1 MFVCE
6 SELGASIAKKD
17 EHSAK
22 NKVALI
28 LALVIDHERDAHV
41 GVGEIGLFLYILIT
55 FMIDNK
61 REYKRNFFLRDM
73 SILLS
78 HTRRQLGR
86 ANEDIVPGV
95 YLKELIDNQTELD
108 IWFEYPTVATRTGPK
123 RVQNIAWLPPV
134 TTEADDTPDFELP
147 PM

>member
-1 MFVCE
+1 MNNLK
-6 SELGASIAKKD
+6 ELMNNTFA
-17 EHSAK
+17 
-22 NKVALI
+22 
-28 LALVIDHERDAHV
+28 
-41 GVGEIGLFLYILIT
+41 GEIAEGKHTAVVKNFQYVENESNPDNSYILIT
-55 FMIDNK
+55 FLIDNK

-86 ANEDIVPGV
+86 ANEDIVPGI

-134 TTEADDTPDFELP
+134 SAEADETPDFELP

>member
-1 MFVCE
+1 MTN
-6 SELGASIAKKD
+6 L
-17 EHSAK
+17 
-22 NKVALI
+22 
-28 LALVIDHERDAHV
+28 RDLMNNTFA
-41 GVGEIGLFLYILIT
+41 GEIAEGKHTAVVKDFQYVENESNPDNSYILIT
-55 FMIDNK
+55 FLIDNK

-134 TTEADDTPDFELP
+134 SAEADENPDFELP

>member
-1 MFVCE
+1 MTN
-6 SELGASIAKKD
+6 SL
-17 EHSAK
+17 
-22 NKVALI
+22 
-28 LALVIDHERDAHV
+28 RDLMNNTFA
-41 GVGEIGLFLYILIT
+41 GEIAEGKHTAVVKNFQYVENESNPDNSYILIN
-55 FMIDNK
+55 FLIDNK

-134 TTEADDTPDFELP
+134 SAEADETPDFELP

>member
-1 MFVCE
+1 MTN
-6 SELGASIAKKD
+6 SL
-17 EHSAK
+17 
-22 NKVALI
+22 
-28 LALVIDHERDAHV
+28 RDLMNNTFA
-41 GVGEIGLFLYILIT
+41 GEIAEGKHTAVVKNFQYVENESNPDNSYILIT
-55 FMIDNK
+55 FLIDGK
-61 REYKRNFFLRDM
+61 RDYKRNFFLRDM

-134 TTEADDTPDFELP
+134 SAETDETPDFELP

>member
-1 MFVCE
+1 MNN
-6 SELGASIAKKD
+6 L
-17 EHSAK
+17 
-22 NKVALI
+22 
-28 LALVIDHERDAHV
+28 RDLMNNTFA
-41 GVGEIGLFLYILIT
+41 GEIAEGKHTAILTNFQYVENESNPDNSYILIT
-55 FMIDNK
+55 FLIDGK
-61 REYKRNFFLRDM
+61 RDYKRNFFLRDM

-123 RVQNIAWLPPV
+123 RVQNIAWLPPI
-134 TTEADDTPDFELP
+134 TTEADETPDFELP

>member
-1 MFVCE
+1 MNN
-6 SELGASIAKKD
+6 L
-17 EHSAK
+17 
-22 NKVALI
+22 
-28 LALVIDHERDAHV
+28 RDLMNNTFA
-41 GVGEIGLFLYILIT
+41 GEIAEGKHTAVVKNFQYVENESNPDNSYILIT
-55 FMIDNK
+55 FLIDGK
-61 REYKRNFFLRDM
+61 RDYKRNFFLRDM

-134 TTEADDTPDFELP
+134 TAEADDTPDFELP

>member
-1 MFVCE
+1 MNNLR
-6 SELGASIAKKD
+6 ELMNNTFA
-17 EHSAK
+17 
-22 NKVALI
+22 
-28 LALVIDHERDAHV
+28 
-41 GVGEIGLFLYILIT
+41 GEIAEGKHTAVVKNFQYVENESNPDNSYILIT
-55 FMIDNK
+55 FLIDNK

-86 ANEDIVPGV
+86 ANEDIVPGI

-134 TTEADDTPDFELP
+134 TAEADETPDFELP

>member
-1 MFVCE
+1 MTN
-6 SELGASIAKKD
+6 L
-17 EHSAK
+17 
-22 NKVALI
+22 
-28 LALVIDHERDAHV
+28 RDLMNNTFA
-41 GVGEIGLFLYILIT
+41 GEIAEGKHTAVVKNFQYVENESNPDNSYILIT
-55 FMIDNK
+55 FLIDNK
-61 REYKRNFFLRDM
+61 RDYKRNFFLRDM

-134 TTEADDTPDFELP
+134 TAEADETPDFELP

>member
-1 MFVCE
+1 MTN
-6 SELGASIAKKD
+6 SL
-17 EHSAK
+17 
-22 NKVALI
+22 
-28 LALVIDHERDAHV
+28 RDLMNNTFA
-41 GVGEIGLFLYILIT
+41 GEIAEGKHTAVVKNFQYVENESNPDNSYILIT
-55 FMIDNK
+55 FLIDGK
-61 REYKRNFFLRDM
+61 RDYKRNFFLRDM

-134 TTEADDTPDFELP
+134 TAEADETPDFELP

>member
-1 MFVCE
+1 MTN
-6 SELGASIAKKD
+6 SL
-17 EHSAK
+17 K
-22 NKVALI
+22 NLMTNTFA
-28 LALVIDHERDAHV
+28 
-41 GVGEIGLFLYILIT
+41 GEIAEGKHTAVVKNFQYVENESNPDNSYILIT
-55 FMIDNK
+55 FLIDNK

-134 TTEADDTPDFELP
+134 SAEADETPDFELP

>member
-1 MFVCE
+1 MTN
-6 SELGASIAKKD
+6 SLKD
-17 EHSAK
+17 LMK
-22 NKVALI
+22 NTFA
-28 LALVIDHERDAHV
+28 
-41 GVGEIGLFLYILIT
+41 GEIAEGKHTAVLKHFQYVENESNPDNSYILIT
-55 FMIDNK
+55 FLIDGK

-86 ANEDIVPGV
+86 ANEDIIPGV

-134 TTEADDTPDFELP
+134 SAEADDTPDFELP

>member
-1 MFVCE
+1 MNNLK
-6 SELGASIAKKD
+6 ELMNNTFA
-17 EHSAK
+17 
-22 NKVALI
+22 
-28 LALVIDHERDAHV
+28 
-41 GVGEIGLFLYILIT
+41 GEIAEGKHTAVVKNFQYVENESNPDNSYILIT
-55 FMIDNK
+55 FLIDGK
-61 REYKRNFFLRDM
+61 RDYKRNFFLRDM

-134 TTEADDTPDFELP
+134 TAEADETPDFELP

>member
-1 MFVCE
+1 MTN
-6 SELGASIAKKD
+6 SL
-17 EHSAK
+17 
-22 NKVALI
+22 
-28 LALVIDHERDAHV
+28 RDLMNNTFA
-41 GVGEIGLFLYILIT
+41 GEIAEGKHTAVIKNFQYVENESNPDNSYILIT
-55 FMIDNK
+55 FLIDNK

-134 TTEADDTPDFELP
+134 SAEADETPDFELP

>member
-1 MFVCE
+1 MNN
-6 SELGASIAKKD
+6 L
-17 EHSAK
+17 
-22 NKVALI
+22 
-28 LALVIDHERDAHV
+28 RDIMNNTFA
-41 GVGEIGLFLYILIT
+41 GEIAEGKHTAVVKNFQYVENESNPDNSYILIT
-55 FMIDNK
+55 FLIDNK

-134 TTEADDTPDFELP
+134 SAEADETPDFELP

>member
-1 MFVCE
+1 MTN
-6 SELGASIAKKD
+6 SL
-17 EHSAK
+17 
-22 NKVALI
+22 
-28 LALVIDHERDAHV
+28 RDLMNNTFA
-41 GVGEIGLFLYILIT
+41 GEIAEGKHTAVVKNFQYVEHESNPDNSYILIT
-55 FMIDNK
+55 FLIDNK

-134 TTEADDTPDFELP
+134 SAEADETPDFELP

>member
-1 MFVCE
+1 MNN
-6 SELGASIAKKD
+6 L
-17 EHSAK
+17 
-22 NKVALI
+22 
-28 LALVIDHERDAHV
+28 RDLMNNTFA
-41 GVGEIGLFLYILIT
+41 GEIAEGKHTAIVKNFQYVENESNPDNSYILIT
-55 FMIDNK
+55 FLIDGK
-61 REYKRNFFLRDM
+61 RDYKRNFFLRDM

-86 ANEDIVPGV
+86 ANEDIVPGI

-134 TTEADDTPDFELP
+134 SAEADETPDFELP

>member
-1 MFVCE
+1 MNN
-6 SELGASIAKKD
+6 L
-17 EHSAK
+17 
-22 NKVALI
+22 
-28 LALVIDHERDAHV
+28 RDLMNNTFA
-41 GVGEIGLFLYILIT
+41 GEIAEGKHTAIVKDFQYVENESNPDNSYILIT
-55 FMIDNK
+55 FLIDGK
-61 REYKRNFFLRDM
+61 RDYKRNFFLRDM

-86 ANEDIVPGV
+86 TNEDIVPGV

-134 TTEADDTPDFELP
+134 SAEADETTDFELP

>member
-1 MFVCE
+1 MNN
-6 SELGASIAKKD
+6 L
-17 EHSAK
+17 
-22 NKVALI
+22 
-28 LALVIDHERDAHV
+28 RDLMNNTFA
-41 GVGEIGLFLYILIT
+41 GEIAEGKHTAVIKNFQYVENESNPDNSYILIT
-55 FMIDNK
+55 FLIDGK
-61 REYKRNFFLRDM
+61 RDYKRNFFLRDM

-134 TTEADDTPDFELP
+134 STEADDTPDFELP

>member
-1 MFVCE
+1 MNN
-6 SELGASIAKKD
+6 LK
-17 EHSAK
+17 
-22 NKVALI
+22 ALMNNTF
-28 LALVIDHERDAHV
+28 A
-41 GVGEIGLFLYILIT
+41 GEIAEGKHTVTFKDFRYVENENNPDNSYIAILFNV
-55 FMIDNK
+55 DGK

-134 TTEADDTPDFELP
+134 SAEADDTPDFELP

>member
-1 MFVCE
+1 MTN
-6 SELGASIAKKD
+6 SIRD
-17 EHSAK
+17 LM
-22 NKVALI
+22 NNT
-28 LALVIDHERDAHV
+28 LA
-41 GVGEIGLFLYILIT
+41 GEIAEGKHTAVVKNFQYVENESNPDNSYILIT
-55 FMIDNK
+55 FLIDNK

-134 TTEADDTPDFELP
+134 SAEADETPDFELP

>member
-1 MFVCE
+1 MNN
-6 SELGASIAKKD
+6 L
-17 EHSAK
+17 
-22 NKVALI
+22 
-28 LALVIDHERDAHV
+28 RDLMNNTFA
-41 GVGEIGLFLYILIT
+41 GEIAEGKHTAIIKNFQYVENESNPDNSYILIT
-55 FMIDNK
+55 FLIDNK
-61 REYKRNFFLRDM
+61 RDYKRNFFLRDM

-86 ANEDIVPGV
+86 ANEDIVPGI

-134 TTEADDTPDFELP
+134 SAEADETPDFELP

>member
-1 MFVCE
+1 MNN
-6 SELGASIAKKD
+6 L
-17 EHSAK
+17 
-22 NKVALI
+22 
-28 LALVIDHERDAHV
+28 RDLMNNTFA
-41 GVGEIGLFLYILIT
+41 GEIAEGKHTAVVKNFQYVENESNPDNSYILIT
-55 FMIDNK
+55 FLIDNK

-78 HTRRQLGR
+78 HTRRQLER
-86 ANEDIVPGV
+86 ANEDIVPGI

-134 TTEADDTPDFELP
+134 SAEADETPDFELP

>member
-1 MFVCE
+1 MTN
-6 SELGASIAKKD
+6 L
-17 EHSAK
+17 
-22 NKVALI
+22 
-28 LALVIDHERDAHV
+28 RDLMNNTFA
-41 GVGEIGLFLYILIT
+41 GEIAEGKHTAIVKNFQYVENESNPDNSYILIT
-55 FMIDNK
+55 FLIDNK

-95 YLKELIDNQTELD
+95 YLPELIDNQTELD

-134 TTEADDTPDFELP
+134 TAEADETPDFELP

>member
-1 MFVCE
+1 MNN
-6 SELGASIAKKD
+6 L
-17 EHSAK
+17 
-22 NKVALI
+22 
-28 LALVIDHERDAHV
+28 RDLMNNTFA
-41 GVGEIGLFLYILIT
+41 GEIAEGKHTAVVKNFQYVENESNPDNSYILIT
-55 FMIDNK
+55 FLIDNK

-134 TTEADDTPDFELP
+134 SAEADETPDFELP